1 MKLSFREIW
10 EQLRSEEL
18 FTRRPTPLKLFRARH
33 WYSNIL
39 GLADLEMENG
49 LKLLLMN
56 WGENHKPIND
66 GAVFSLYSPDI
77 KQAHESL
84 KARGATVDEVARY
97 GADYWG
103 FHVTDS
109 EGNLILIIDQAS

>member
-1 MKLSFREIW
+1 LVFLTEFGLIKNRIVHLYISCEDDA
-10 EQLRSEEL
+10 
-18 FTRRPTPLKLFRARH
+18 RARD

-39 GLADLEMENG
+39 GLTNLEMENG

-66 GAVFSLYSPDI
+66 GAVFSLHSPDI
-77 KQAHESL
+77 KKAHEVL
-84 KARGATVDEVARY
+84 KARGATVDEVAQY